1 MILIAA
7 VDNNYGMMF
16 HNRRQSQD
24 RVLRERVLDL
34 IKDKCL
40 WMNSYTGKQFTEVAG
55 KVRICASDDF
65 LEKVPSG
72 DYCFVENNAVSSYE
86 SKIEKI
92 VLFKWNR
99 TYPADFYFD
108 INLNENGWNLISSD
122 EFTGYSHDKITMEVY
137 EK

>member
-24 RVLRERVLDL
+24 RVLRERVLEL

-40 WMNSYTGKQFTEVAG
+40 WMNAYTEKQFTEAAST
-55 KVRICASDDF
+55 VRICIDDDF
-65 LEKVPSG
+65 LERAPFG
-72 DYCFVENNAVSSYE
+72 DYCFVENNNISPYE

-92 VLFKWNR
+92 VLFKWNK

-108 INLNENGWNLISSD
+108 INLNENGWKLISSD
-122 EFTGYSHDKITMEVY
+122 EFPGYSHDKITLEVY